1 MQNFF
6 RTVKIGLQYRL
17 TIIGIIACSLLVALF
32 WSANIGTI
40 YPMVEV
46 VFQGKSIPAYL
57 DSEIIT
63 LEDSIAEK
71 TAVVTRWESEQRSS
85 AEIQFVESQI
95 RDAIRSRDL
104 KQSFIPFARKWLPS
118 TPFDTLVL
126 VIVALMVGTL
136 IKCSLLMANIILVE
150 RFSQRSML
158 TLRNEFYARTLN
170 MSVGS
175 FSNDRTGELMSRF
188 TNDTEALTMGLKML
202 IGKTVREPLKMIA
215 CLGGAAFISW
225 RLLLLCLIVT
235 PIAGLMI
242 GILSKALKRSNKT
255 AMQSMAAMY
264 ELIGDTFK
272 SIIAVKAF
280 NGEEYEQHRF
290 RTATTRYYQHVMG
303 IAKFNSLTRPTTEIA
318 GMGIV
323 ALAVICGGYLVLN
336 QQTHLLGIQMSINPM
351 SHGEMMTFF
360 AFLIGASDPM
370 RKMADVFNLVQR
382 SAAAAD
388 RIYEMLDRLP
398 DVPDTQHPATPPRK
412 IERLVLDKVR
422 FAYDESNLVLTD
434 VSLVIPAGQIVAII
448 GPNGCGK
455 STLAKLIPRFY
466 DPQSGTV
473 AFNDIDLTTL
483 KKHDV
488 RARVGLVTQ
497 NAILFDDTV
506 MNNLR
511 YGDRQ
516 ATDDQIYAAAKQAK
530 AHAFIT
536 QELDDG
542 YETMVGESGGKL
554 SGGQRQRIALA
565 RAILCDP
572 EIMVL
577 DEATSQIDLE
587 SEQIILRVLR
597 KFFANRTAILITHQM
612 STIELAD
619 RVIVM
624 DKGQII
630 DDGTAEQLLN
640 RCPFFQRIAQG
651 DLRESA

>member
-1 MQNFF
+1 
-6 RTVKIGLQYRL
+6 
-17 TIIGIIACSLLVALF
+17 
-32 WSANIGTI
+32 
-40 YPMVEV
+40 MVEV

-71 TAVVTRWESEQRSS
+71 NAVVTQWKSQQRSS
-85 AEIQFVESQI
+85 AKIKFLESQI
-95 RDAIRSRDL
+95 RDAIRNRNL
-104 KQSFIPFARKWLPS
+104 KQSFIPFAREWLPS

-126 VIVALMVGTL
+126 VVVALLLGTL
-136 IKCSLLMANIILVE
+136 IKCTLLMVNIILVE

-188 TNDTEALTMGLKML
+188 TNDTEALTMGLKIL

-242 GILSKALKRSNKT
+242 GILSKALKRSNKY
-255 AMQSMAAMY
+255 AMQSMAGMY

-280 NGEEYEQHRF
+280 NGEEHEQHRF
-290 RTATTRYYQHVMG
+290 RAATTRYYRHVMG
-303 IAKFNSLTRPTTEIA
+303 IAKFNSMTRPTTEIA

-370 RKMADVFNLVQR
+370 RKLADVFNLVQR

-398 DVPDTQHPATPPRK
+398 DIPDAQHPATPPQK

-422 FAYDESNLVLTD
+422 FAYDESKLVLDD
-434 VSLVIPAGQIVAII
+434 VSLVIPAGQVVAII

-455 STLAKLIPRFY
+455 STLAKLIPRFH

-473 AFNDIDLTTL
+473 AFNDSDLTTL
-483 KKHDV
+483 LKHEV

-511 YGDRQ
+511 YGNQQ
-516 ATDDQIYAAAKQAK
+516 ATDDQIFAAARQAK
-530 AHAFIT
+530 AHEFIT

-542 YETMVGESGGKL
+542 YETIVGESGGKL

-587 SEQIILRVLR
+587 SEQIIHRVLQ
-597 KFFANRTAILITHQM
+597 KFFENRTAILITHQM

-619 RVIVM
+619 RVVVM

-640 RCPFFQRIAQG
+640 RCPFFQRMAQG
-651 DLRESA
+651 DLQESA

>member
-63 LEDSIAEK
+63 LDNSIAEK
-71 TAVVTRWESEQRSS
+71 TAIVTQWESEDRSS

-95 RDAIRSRDL
+95 RDAIRSRDV
-104 KQSFIPFARKWLPS
+104 KQSLIPFARKWFPS

-126 VIVALMVGTL
+126 VIIALLIGTF
-136 IKCSLLMANIILVE
+136 IKCALLMANIILVE

-158 TLRNEFYARTLN
+158 TLRNKFYAQTLN
-170 MSVGS
+170 MSVAS

-188 TNDTEALTMGLKML
+188 TNDTEALTMGLKIL
-202 IGKTVREPLKMIA
+202 IGKTVREPLKMMA

-225 RLLLLCLIVT
+225 RLLLLCLVVT
-235 PIAGLMI
+235 PLAGLLI

-280 NGEEYEQHRF
+280 NGKEHEQHRF
-290 RTATTRYYQHVMG
+290 RTATTRYYQHVMN

-398 DVPDTQHPATPPRK
+398 DVPDAQHPEAPPQK
-412 IERLVLDKVR
+412 IECLIFDKVR
-422 FAYDESNLVLTD
+422 FAYDESNLVLAD
-434 VSLVIPAGQIVAII
+434 VSIAIPAGQIVAII

-466 DPQSGTV
+466 DPLSGTV
-473 AFNDIDLTTL
+473 SFNDRDLTTL

-511 YGDRQ
+511 YGNRQ
-516 ATDDQIYAAAKQAK
+516 ATDDQIYAAARQAR
-530 AHAFIT
+530 AHEFIT

-542 YETMVGESGGKL
+542 YETIVGETGGKL

-587 SEQIILRVLR
+587 SEQIIHGVLQN
-597 KFFANRTAILITHQM
+597 FFVNRTAILITHQM
-612 STIELAD
+612 STLELAD

-640 RCPFFQRIAQG
+640 RCPFFQRMAQG
-651 DLRESA
+651 DLKESA